1 MPLPH
6 YAGAYGAHTLLRNG
20 PEGGI
25 ADMMRTRQTGQKN
38 NKMIYVAAVLII
50 ILTAAGIWMW
60 RDKPDPPPVVN
71 TDTAI
76 EELREELAASQRR
89 IDELDKTIRE
99 EASKIRE
106 QEHAYVDSLGPDD
119 VALAVSEELRIFLSG
134 D

>member
-1 MPLPH
+1 
-6 YAGAYGAHTLLRNG
+6 
-20 PEGGI
+20 
-25 ADMMRTRQTGQKN
+25 MMRTRQTGQKN

-89 IDELDKTIRE
+89 LDELEKQVKQGAKQIKVQERE
-99 EASKIRE
+99 K
-106 QEHAYVDSLGPDD
+106 VDAMPPDAIAVAIAVGWSLLNF
-119 VALAVSEELRIFLSG
+119 VIFITYSIFRMYR
-134 D
+134 

>member
-1 MPLPH
+1 
-6 YAGAYGAHTLLRNG
+6 
-20 PEGGI
+20 
-25 ADMMRTRQTGQKN
+25 MMRTRQTGQKN

-106 QEHAYVDSLGPDD
+106 QEHAYVDSLSPDD

>member
-1 MPLPH
+1 
-6 YAGAYGAHTLLRNG
+6 
-20 PEGGI
+20 
-25 ADMMRTRQTGQKN
+25 MMRTRQTGQKN

-106 QEHAYVDSLGPDD
+106 QEQAYVDSLGPDD
-119 VALAVSEELRIFLSG
+119 VALAVSEELRIFIGG

>member
-1 MPLPH
+1 M
-6 YAGAYGAHTLLRNG
+6 GMT
-20 PEGGI
+20 
-25 ADMMRTRQTGQKN
+25 RTRKN
-38 NKMIYVAAVLII
+38 NKLLYIAAAVLII
-50 ILTAAGIWMW
+50 ILTAAGIWIW

-89 IDELDKTIRE
+89 IDDLDKTIRE

-119 VALAVSEELRIFLSG
+119 VALAVSEELRIFIGG

>member
-1 MPLPH
+1 
-6 YAGAYGAHTLLRNG
+6 
-20 PEGGI
+20 
-25 ADMMRTRQTGQKN
+25 MMRTRQTGQKN

-89 IDELDKTIRE
+89 IDDLDKTIRE